1 MGKILIT
8 TVPFGLNN
16 TYPLDLLNQ
25 TKFEYVLNPIG
36 RKLREAELMELIPD
50 FDVIIA
56 GTEQISSKVLGNA
69 KNLKLISR
77 VGVGLDGVD
86 LLTAQSMGIKVSYT
100 AEAPAPAVAD
110 LTVGLMFSLLR
121 SLHVVNL
128 KMHRGEWDRIF
139 GRRLSEVTIGIVGAG
154 RIGSKV
160 IDLLSAITNKKILVN
175 DDREIKESYT
185 NVSYVDKKELLMRSD
200 VVSIHI
206 PLTLESYDLIKHE
219 ELMMMKSGSL
229 LINTSRGGIVN
240 ERDLIKVLKS
250 GHLAGAAIDVF
261 EEEPYYGELSKI
273 DNCLLTSH
281 MGSMSVDCRARMEIE
296 ATEEAIRFLEGA
308 PLINIVP
315 EEEYKLRQK

>member
-25 TKFEYVLNPIG
+25 TKFEYLVNPIG

-56 GTEQISSKVLGNA
+56 GTEQISAKVLGNA

-86 LLTAQSMGIKVSYT
+86 LLSAQSMGIKVSYT

-160 IDLLSAITNKKILVN
+160 IDLLSVMTNKKILVN
-175 DDREIKESYT
+175 DDRKTKESYS
-185 NVSYVDKKELLMRSD
+185 NVFYVDKKELLMLSD
-200 VVSIHI
+200 VVSVHI
-206 PLTLESYDLIKHE
+206 PLTRESYDLIKYE
-219 ELMMMKSGSL
+219 ELMMMKPGSV

-240 ERDLIKVLKS
+240 EKDLIKVLKS

-261 EEEPYYGELSKI
+261 EEEPYYGELLKV

-281 MGSMSVDCRARMEIE
+281 MGSMSEDCRARMEIE
-296 ATEEAIRFLEGA
+296 ATEEAIRFLKGD
-308 PLINIVP
+308 PLINLVP